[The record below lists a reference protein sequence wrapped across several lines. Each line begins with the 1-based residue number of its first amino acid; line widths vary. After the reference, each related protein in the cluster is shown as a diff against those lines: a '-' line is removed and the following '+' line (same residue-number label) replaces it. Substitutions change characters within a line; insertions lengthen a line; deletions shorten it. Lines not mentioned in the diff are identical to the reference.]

1 MKFFSAEE
9 VARAL
14 TPEALLDALSL
25 ALVDVSEGR
34 ASLPSR
40 IAAFAPEG
48 LLGAMIAYVPSL
60 DVLAAKL
67 VSVYPKNQ
75 SLPSHQAVVL
85 AFDPRTGQPL
95 ASMDGTGITAQR
107 TAAAS
112 ALATRLLAREDAQV
126 LAIVG
131 TGVQALSHL
140 QHVSLV
146 RQFREVL
153 VGGRD
158 LTKARALAERFPGA
172 RAVSIDEAVSRAD
185 VLCATT
191 HAKEPLVKTKLV
203 RPGTHV
209 NSVGLNEGGSE
220 LEASLLDVALL
231 AVESRKS
238 SFAPPPAGA
247 RELLGRDPAQAVE
260 LGELISGA
268 RKGRASAEQI
278 TLYKSVGIAVEDAAA
293 AALVLEL
300 AGKAAPP

>member
-14 TPEALLDALSL
+14 EPSALLEALSL

-34 ASLPSR
+34 ASLPAR
-40 IAAFAPEG
+40 IAAFAPDG

-67 VSVYPKNQ
+67 VSVYPKNEK
-75 SLPSHQAVVL
+75 LPSHQAVVL
-85 AFDPRTGQPL
+85 AFDPRTGEPI

-107 TAAAS
+107 TASAS
-112 ALATRLLAREDAQV
+112 ALATKLLARADAQV
-126 LAIVG
+126 LSIVG

-140 QHVSLV
+140 QHVSRV

-158 LTKARALAERFPGA
+158 LAKAQLLADRFPGA
-172 RAVSIDEAVSRAD
+172 RAVGIDEAVSRAD

-191 HAKEPLVKTKLV
+191 HAKEPLVKRALV

-220 LEASLLDVALL
+220 LEASLLDAALL

-247 RELLGRDPAQAVE
+247 RELFGRDPAQAVE
-260 LGELISGA
+260 LGELISGK

-293 AALVLEL
+293 AALVLR
-300 AGKAAPP
+300 

>member
-1 MKFFSAEE
+1 VKTFSAEE
-9 VARAL
+9 VDRAL
-14 TPEALLDALSL
+14 EPSALLEAVSVALLD
-25 ALVDVSEGR
+25 VSQGR
-34 ASLPSR
+34 ASLPPR
-40 IAAFAPEG
+40 IAAFASEG

-67 VSVYPKNQ
+67 VSVYPKNRE
-75 SLPSHQAVVL
+75 LPSHQAVVL
-85 AFDPRTGQPL
+85 AFDPRTGEPL

-112 ALATRLLAREDAQV
+112 ALATKLLAREDAKV
-126 LAIVG
+126 LSVVG

-140 QHVSLV
+140 QHVGRV
-146 RQFREVL
+146 RQFREVFI
-153 VGGRD
+153 GGRD
-158 LTKARALAERFPGA
+158 PAKAQLLADRFPGA

-191 HAKEPLVKTKLV
+191 HAKEPLVKRALV

-220 LEASLLDVALL
+220 LEAALFEVALL

-247 RELLGRDPAQAVE
+247 RELIGRDPLQAVE

-268 RKGRASAEQI
+268 RKGRSSSDQI
-278 TLYKSVGIAVEDAAA
+278 TLYKSVGIAAEDAAA
-293 AALVLEL
+293 ASLVLR
-300 AGKAAPP
+300 